1 MTPQDVSKTL
11 KVIGTVF
18 RGILAPGADRV
29 LADAQAQVQQ
39 YLAQSQKNQGK
50 WRRSARIW
58 GYQIFAERP
67 LQFAGAQVKKHQIEV
82 DLHCKFAWSSDP
94 VRGPLEQLLVLRV
107 WSPDTRLRFREE
119 WDAQAIREA
128 VEKRGRRVLA
138 RYHFDLANPEQPGP
152 RYHLQ
157 IGGVARDDE
166 YCWHPKQI
174 NLPRIV
180 HPPTDLAFGCELVAA
195 NFFAAEYRSIR
206 KDPEWK
212 RLILDMQRLVLSEY
226 FEHCRKVVNA
236 AEPSQ
241 SLLDELWHEQWQ

>member
-157 IGGVARDDE
+157 IGGVA
-166 YCWHPKQI
+166 
-174 NLPRIV
+174 
-180 HPPTDLAFGCELVAA
+180 